1 MRMIGLGLASMVA
14 VVGCSDDGPTALP
27 ESQPVEDRNVEIA
40 RAELNPELEAYVTD
54 RMSEGDEISNERRA
68 ALDEI
73 ADYVA
78 DRVDRGQPVR
88 LVFICTH
95 NSRRSHMAQLWAQ
108 VAAEVFDVTGVETF
122 SGGTEATAFNSRA
135 VAALIRAGFEIQPHT
150 DGANPIYEVRY
161 EPGNEPIG
169 AFSKV
174 YDEPPN
180 PTGGFA
186 AIMTC
191 SAADAACPIVRGAD
205 ARFAIPYDDPKAFDG
220 TEREAEAYDERCR
233 QIAREMLDLFA
244 EVAAAG

>member
-1 MRMIGLGLASMVA
+1 MIGLALAATVA
-14 VVGCSDDGPTALP
+14 VVGCSDAGPTALP
-27 ESQPVEDRNVEIA
+27 ESYTVEDRIVESA
-40 RAELNPELEAYVTD
+40 STELNPELEAYSAD
-54 RMSEGDEISNERRA
+54 RISEGDDISTERRA
-68 ALDEI
+68 ALAAI

-78 DRVDRGQPVR
+78 DRVDRGQPAR

-122 SGGTEATAFNSRA
+122 SGGTEATAFNPRA
-135 VAALIRAGFEIQPHT
+135 VAALVRAGFEVQPFT
-150 DGANPIYEVRY
+150 DGTNPIHEVRF
-161 EPGNEPIG
+161 EPGMEPIQ

-174 YDEPPN
+174 YDQPPN

-233 QIAREMLDLFA
+233 QIAREMLYVFSI
-244 EVAAAG
+244 AAQG